1 VAWGT
6 SCRRAEQREAEA
18 DSVPVAAPAPPAV
31 DTGEPSP
38 TLEGPWASRA
48 WRAWRDTATAVA
60 LVDTALADLA
70 APRADW
76 PPATTW
82 EFVSEALAARAA
94 ESDTSVAPALLNA
107 LVDSTRADSLASQES
122 FQSAVS
128 AVFEA
133 HPAHFAVSYGALPP
147 EARDHVVGALLAG
160 WLRRALDGRAP
171 LDPPSARL
179 ADLARTPA
187 AHGLQARLAMRE
199 APYLKALRDALEGR
213 RGVVT

>member
-1 VAWGT
+1 MRV
-6 SCRRAEQREAEA
+6 
-18 DSVPVAAPAPPAV
+18 DSVPVAAPARPRV
-31 DTGEPSP
+31 DTAAPSP
-38 TLEGPWASRA
+38 SLEGPWASAA
-48 WRAWRDTATAVA
+48 WRAWRDTAATLA

-70 APRADW
+70 TPRAEW
-76 PPATTW
+76 PATATW
-82 EFVSEALAARAA
+82 EFVTEALAARAA
-94 ESDTSVAPALLNA
+94 ASDTGVAPALLA
-107 LVDSTRADSLASQES
+107 VLADSTQADSLAAHES

-133 HPAHFAVSYGALPP
+133 HPAHFVLSYAALSSD
-147 EARDHVVGALLAG
+147 ARDHAVGALLGG

-179 ADLARTPA
+179 ADLGSSSA

>member
-1 VAWGT
+1 M
-6 SCRRAEQREAEA
+6 
-18 DSVPVAAPAPPAV
+18 DSVPVTTPKPSRV
-31 DTGEPSP
+31 DTATPRPS
-38 TLEGPWASRA
+38 LEGPWASQA
-48 WRAWRDTATAVA
+48 WRAWRDTAAAVA

-70 APRADW
+70 APRAEW
-76 PPATTW
+76 PATATW

-94 ESDTSVAPALLNA
+94 ESDTGVAPALLA
-107 LVDSTRADSLASQES
+107 VLTDSARADSLAAHES

-133 HPAHFAVSYGALPP
+133 HPAHFALSFAALSS
-147 EARDHVVGALLAG
+147 EARDHAVGALLGG

-179 ADLARTPA
+179 ADLASSSA